1 MGDLR
6 RAFDETV
13 TANAEVVSGIDAAV
27 IASGRAVADQIDYAI
42 ENLDGE
48 ALTKALYLMPHLMGI
63 LKEMLATPA
72 SRKAVGLAG
81 KAGGGNRLGNLQ
93 AQAAKRRRT
102 A

>member
-1 MGDLR
+1 M
-6 RAFDETV
+6 

-81 KAGGGNRLGNLQ
+81 KADGATSKLGNLQ